1 MIAWSSPPNWDDN
14 RLASSMRATD
24 VVFILL
30 SSTSR
35 RREISLFIVSHSWND
50 LFGLETVLWIDF
62 PPGFIP
68 EMLAEVH
75 PLPV

>member
-1 MIAWSSPPNWDDN
+1 
-14 RLASSMRATD
+14 MRATD

-50 LFGLETVLWIDF
+50 LFGLEAVLGIDS